1 MNALQLNA
9 QIYRSL
15 GVISEDEGMLKK
27 AAKYLNRLV
36 KQMTDD
42 PTCMTKE
49 EYVAMLD
56 EAEKGPSVAMLPG
69 EDLTTFLRRQGY
81 DL

>member
-27 AAKYLNRLV
+27 AAK
-36 KQMTDD
+36 
-42 PTCMTKE
+42 
-49 EYVAMLD
+49 
-56 EAEKGPSVAMLPG
+56 SVRI
-69 EDLTTFLRRQGY
+69 T
-81 DL
+81 

>member
-49 EYVAMLD
+49 EYFAMLD
-56 EAEKGPSVAMLPG
+56 EAEKGPSVAMLPR